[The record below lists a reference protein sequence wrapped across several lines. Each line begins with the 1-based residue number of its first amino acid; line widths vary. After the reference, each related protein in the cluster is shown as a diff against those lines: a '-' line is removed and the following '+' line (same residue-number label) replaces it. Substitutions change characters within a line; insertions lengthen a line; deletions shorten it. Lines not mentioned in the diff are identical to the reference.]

1 MLALALL
8 VAAAGLQPSLRK
20 STQKDEFHVATYA
33 LQKQG
38 AETEPV
44 KEITRDMFG
53 FKFQDG
59 QNGMCKMLM
68 FMVCAGIFAQ
78 CVEGC
83 MGGLG
88 GFDPLTKLACQFL
101 QILGSGASTLTLIY
115 VFTNWHNGTRIWDQY
130 TSGADLSTAC
140 YWVMVLAVF
149 QLAMCGCL
157 CCCTA
162 TVIIGAA
169 TMHPTLKRMKTEDPD
184 IEITP
189 KMVKMCEECFNLADK
204 NKDGKV
210 DAAELREFAKE
221 GLVDAL
227 GVINAATIRNDP
239 LFLEAFDK
247 NGDHKLD
254 LEEFTAMMAYLA
266 KHGIK
271 D

>member
-1 MLALALL
+1 MPALR
-8 VAAAGLQPSLRK
+8 V
-20 STQKDEFHVATYA
+20 
-33 LQKQG
+33 
-38 AETEPV
+38 
-44 KEITRDMFG
+44 
-53 FKFQDG
+53 
-59 QNGMCKMLM
+59 
-68 FMVCAGIFAQ
+68 
-78 CVEGC
+78 
-83 MGGLG
+83 
-88 GFDPLTKLACQFL
+88 
-101 QILGSGASTLTLIY
+101 QIP
-115 VFTNWHNGTRIWDQY
+115 Q
-130 TSGADLSTAC
+130 
-140 YWVMVLAVF
+140 
-149 QLAMCGCL
+149 
-157 CCCTA
+157 
-162 TVIIGAA
+162 VIIGAA

-221 GLVDAL
+221 GLIDVL
-227 GVINAATIRNDP
+227 GVINVATIRNDP